1 MSPDLTKAGAD
12 PGRRS
17 KLHPGM
23 VGGWR
28 PVRAAHGF
36 GMDGMLSTTRP
47 RVPIR
52 TPFPDP
58 LSRASPAASDGL
70 ASAWPW
76 LSWAAEE
83 GEPAAERKMTD
94 LGQVPHCRTDSYTP
108 GSECTALHPC
118 HSPSRL
124 KTSPILACSCR
135 PEKAPTQPSTATA
148 ATTTD
153 LAISSLASPQ
163 GTPGC

>member
-36 GMDGMLSTTRP
+36 GTDGMLSTTSLGAS
-47 RVPIR
+47 IR
-52 TPFPDP
+52 TPFP
-58 LSRASPAASDGL
+58 LSRANPAASDGL

-83 GEPAAERKMTD
+83 GEPAAERRRAD
-94 LGQVPHCRTDSYTP
+94 LGQVSHCRADGYTP
-108 GSECTALHPC
+108 GSECTTPPLPQPIQTQNLAHPG
-118 HSPSRL
+118 L
-124 KTSPILACSCR
+124 QL
-135 PEKAPTQPSTATA
+135 ST
-148 ATTTD
+148 
-153 LAISSLASPQ
+153 
-163 GTPGC
+163 